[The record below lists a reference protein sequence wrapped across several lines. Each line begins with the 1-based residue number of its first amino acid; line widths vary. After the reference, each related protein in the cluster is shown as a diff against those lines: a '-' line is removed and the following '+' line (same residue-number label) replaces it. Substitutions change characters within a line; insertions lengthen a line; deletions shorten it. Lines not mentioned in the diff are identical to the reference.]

1 MGCTNSQ
8 DKLVNGEQPQKKNTK
23 DNSAVHI
30 DTIDKFNVTSS
41 SLVQEKYG
49 KISKDYQLLNPP
61 LGKGAFGE
69 VRKCVH
75 KATNLTRAVK
85 IISKAQTPK
94 AEQDRLKQEVEIL
107 KQLDHPNI
115 IKIYEFYQD
124 QKYFYIVTELCT
136 GGELF
141 DKIIEE
147 RSFDERKTAET
158 MRQILH
164 AVNYCHKNNIV
175 HRDLKP
181 ENILYESNK
190 PGALLKVVDFG
201 TSIAYDP
208 NVKMNQKLGT
218 PYYIAPEVLSKKYDE
233 KCDIW
238 SCGVILYI
246 LLCGSPPFNGD
257 NDEQIMNRVKIGKFS
272 FDSEDWAG
280 ISDGAK
286 SLITKMLE
294 KDPVKRLSAQDV
306 LNDPWLKQASG
317 IDVVDKPTLKRALNN
332 MQTFRAGKKLQE
344 ATWMYLVNYLAS
356 KEEKNELLKVFQ
368 SLDTNN
374 DGKLQRDELIQGYKK
389 IFNHPNPQE
398 EVDKILTV
406 VDKNQSGEIDYSE
419 WVAATINRE
428 NLLSKQRLELAFK
441 MFDQDGSGTVTK
453 DELKQMFQGM
463 GNVDDKVWKQL
474 LNEVDDNGDGQISYK
489 EFKEMMLK
497 LIDPNASGS
506 S

>member
-107 KQLDHPNI
+107 KQL
-115 IKIYEFYQD
+115 
-124 QKYFYIVTELCT
+124 
-136 GGELF
+136 
-141 DKIIEE
+141 
-147 RSFDERKTAET
+147 
-158 MRQILH
+158 
-164 AVNYCHKNNIV
+164 
-175 HRDLKP
+175 
-181 ENILYESNK
+181 
-190 PGALLKVVDFG
+190 
-201 TSIAYDP
+201 
-208 NVKMNQKLGT
+208 
-218 PYYIAPEVLSKKYDE
+218 YDE